1 MNDTSPVIPSAVYT
15 IWWIALIITL
25 VVFVPLAVY
34 LLHRAW
40 LAARSIERYAAETL
54 TAAAGIVAN
63 TKNITALDTTI
74 GVADQLLDGAG
85 SVVRKLEMTANVLAK
100 RAG

>member
-1 MNDTSPVIPSAVYT
+1 MSDTAPIIPSAVYT
-15 IWWIALIITL
+15 IWSIALIITL

-54 TAAAGIVAN
+54 TAAAGIVTN
-63 TKNITALDTTI
+63 TRSIAALDTTI

-85 SVVRKLEMTANVLAK
+85 SVVQKLDTTATVLAK
-100 RAG
+100 RVR